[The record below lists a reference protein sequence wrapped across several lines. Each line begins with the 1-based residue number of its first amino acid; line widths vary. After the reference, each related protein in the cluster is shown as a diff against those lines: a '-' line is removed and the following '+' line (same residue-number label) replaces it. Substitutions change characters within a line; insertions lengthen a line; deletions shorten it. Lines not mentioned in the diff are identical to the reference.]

1 MYLLEAGKMLFCFCW
16 GVPVLFPVLTEKEN
30 GSVRL
35 CFVPY
40 FCLLIIHLY
49 NCGSSTPGIHTY
61 LSPSSQKPLLD
72 EAGKGD
78 WKNSLNPYKSKE
90 PLYVFENR
98 TPSNFDF
105 FYTMNRNFKTSWI
118 GCLSY
123 YSHDF
128 FLKCRIPLPQY
139 QVFYIISGFRQ
150 LQNIFK
156 YIMSHADLLNELL
169 HGPQGLI
176 LSIKK
181 KSFLLVILLFTES
194 F

>member
-1 MYLLEAGKMLFCFCW
+1 MSLSFLSLRGSKLLRSIRGILWSSCDKSLTVFLGVWMYLLEAGKMLFCFCW
-16 GVPVLFPVLTEKEN
+16 GVPVLFPVLTKKEN

-105 FYTMNRNFKTSWI
+105 FIPWI
-118 GCLSY
+118 
-123 YSHDF
+123 
-128 FLKCRIPLPQY
+128 
-139 QVFYIISGFRQ
+139 
-150 LQNIFK
+150 
-156 YIMSHADLLNELL
+156 E
-169 HGPQGLI
+169 I
-176 LSIKK
+176 LR
-181 KSFLLVILLFTES
+181 LRG
-194 F
+194 